1 MKVKEK
7 RLQLK
12 VKVVIRKSIMLL
24 PDNRFLVFLLKILF
38 RLIMILLNIQIKN
51 NSSHLLL
58 WLKN

>member
-38 RLIMILLNIQIKN
+38 RLLMILLNIQIKN